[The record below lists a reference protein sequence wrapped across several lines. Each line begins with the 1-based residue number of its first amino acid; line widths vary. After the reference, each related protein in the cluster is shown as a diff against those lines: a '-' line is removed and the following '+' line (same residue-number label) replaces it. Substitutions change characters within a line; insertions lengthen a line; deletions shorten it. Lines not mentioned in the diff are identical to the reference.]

1 MEAINI
7 FLKKEIEDKMFDR
20 EIFGINYWE
29 YVRPVISCE
38 TNSIISGGSAMFA
51 KNPFCFKK
59 YFLNLKNIRKYFL
72 KKQKC
77 DILIVSQPRRVLCNG
92 KYKNNYIDY
101 YIDYLQRDYKILAL
115 EEPSWSSLGVSNTA
129 HDFPIYTSNIYLTD
143 IHEIFFLVRKRLYK
157 IINFKKYKKIIK
169 EYNEV
174 KYILNSW
181 YTEEH
186 DVVDFKAFFV
196 DSIIRLEIDRKYIRK
211 ILKKTSPQMVMLH
224 YMPSIFKEMLIN
236 ECNNQ
241 KIITVEIQ
249 HGTITKVDPLV
260 NKCSNVSLLKN
271 DTKYIFGFGKNQIN
285 NYLLSIKDIK
295 NVINVGF
302 PFFEEKLK
310 VVNKQKKKKQ
320 KIILIISQST
330 IGDEM
335 ALFTSELADL
345 LKNKKYKIIFKYHP
359 NEMSKNY
366 ECLKK
371 KNIVEIK
378 REKTI
383 YDIQQQAILQI
394 GSYSTSLYEG
404 FAMKVPTLVV
414 SSMFGSIETVDI
426 FNNIKKGVYFIKN
439 SNDVLNYLDR
449 DDIIPLDK
457 DINKL
462 WQKNSEERIIN
473 SVKKIMRR
481 HK

>member
-1 MEAINI
+1 MKAIDI

-29 YVRPVISCE
+29 YVRPVVSCK
-38 TNSIISGGSAMFA
+38 TNSIISGSSAMFA

-59 YFLNLKNIRKYFL
+59 YFLNLKNIHKYFL

-77 DILIVSQPRRVLCNG
+77 DILIVSQPRRVLCNDT
-92 KYKNNYIDY
+92 YKNNYIDY
-101 YIDYLQRDYKILAL
+101 YIDYLKKDYKIITL

-129 HDFPIYTSNIYLTD
+129 HDFPIYTNNIYLTD
-143 IHEIFFLVRKRLYK
+143 IHELFFLIRKRLYK
-157 IINFKKYKKIIK
+157 IINLKKYKKIIN

-174 KYILNSW
+174 KHILNSW
-181 YTEEH
+181 YIEEH
-186 DVVDFKAFFV
+186 DVVDFKTFFI
-196 DSIIRLEIDRKYIRK
+196 DSIIRLEIDRKYIKK
-211 ILKKTSPQMVMLH
+211 ILNKTTPKMIMLH

-271 DTKYIFGFGKNQIN
+271 DTKYIFGFGKNQVN
-285 NYLLSIKDIK
+285 NYLLSIKNIR

-310 VVNKQKKKKQ
+310 AVNKQNKNKK

-335 ALFTSELADL
+335 ALFTSELAVL
-345 LKNKKYKIIFKYHP
+345 LKETNYKIIFKYHP

-383 YDIQQQAILQI
+383 YDIQQQAVLQV

-414 SSMFGSIETVDI
+414 SSMFGSIETIDI

-439 SNDVLNYLDR
+439 PSDVLNYLER
-449 DDIIPLDK
+449 DDIIPSDE
-457 DINKL
+457 DIKNL
-462 WQKNSEERIIN
+462 WQKNSKERIIN

-481 HK
+481 HE

>member
-1 MEAINI
+1 M
-7 FLKKEIEDKMFDR
+7 
-20 EIFGINYWE
+20 
-29 YVRPVISCE
+29 
-38 TNSIISGGSAMFA
+38 
-51 KNPFCFKK
+51 
-59 YFLNLKNIRKYFL
+59 
-72 KKQKC
+72 
-77 DILIVSQPRRVLCNG
+77 
-92 KYKNNYIDY
+92 
-101 YIDYLQRDYKILAL
+101 
-115 EEPSWSSLGVSNTA
+115 
-129 HDFPIYTSNIYLTD
+129 
-143 IHEIFFLVRKRLYK
+143 
-157 IINFKKYKKIIK
+157 
-169 EYNEV
+169 
-174 KYILNSW
+174 
-181 YTEEH
+181 
-186 DVVDFKAFFV
+186 
-196 DSIIRLEIDRKYIRK
+196 
-211 ILKKTSPQMVMLH
+211 
-224 YMPSIFKEMLIN
+224 
-236 ECNNQ
+236 
-241 KIITVEIQ
+241 
-249 HGTITKVDPLV
+249 
-260 NKCSNVSLLKN
+260 
-271 DTKYIFGFGKNQIN
+271 
-285 NYLLSIKDIK
+285 
-295 NVINVGF
+295 
-302 PFFEEKLK
+302 
-310 VVNKQKKKKQ
+310 
-320 KIILIISQST
+320 IISQST

-345 LKNKKYKIIFKYHP
+345 VKNTKYKIIFKYHP

-439 SNDVLNYLDR
+439 PNDVLNYLER

>member
-1 MEAINI
+1 MKAINI

-77 DILIVSQPRRVLCNG
+77 DILIVSQPRRVLCNE

-101 YIDYLQRDYKILAL
+101 YIDYLKRDYKIVTL

-129 HDFPIYTSNIYLTD
+129 HDFPIYTNNIYLTD
-143 IHEIFFLVRKRLYK
+143 LHELFFLIRKRLYK
-157 IINFKKYKKIIK
+157 IINFKKYKNIIK

-174 KYILNSW
+174 KQILNSW
-181 YTEEH
+181 YIKKH
-186 DVVDFKAFFV
+186 DVVDFKTFFV
-196 DSIIRLEIDRKYIRK
+196 DSIIRLEIDRKYIKK
-211 ILKKTSPQMVMLH
+211 ILKKTSPKLIMLH

-241 KIITVEIQ
+241 KIVTVEIQ

-260 NKCSNVSLLKN
+260 NKCSDVSLLKN
-271 DTKYIFGFGKNQIN
+271 DTKYIFGFGKNQVN
-285 NYLLSIKDIK
+285 NYLLSIKDIR

-310 VVNKQKKKKQ
+310 VVNKQKKKRQ

-335 ALFTSELADL
+335 ALFTSKLADL
-345 LKNKKYKIIFKYHP
+345 LKETKYKIIFKYHP

-383 YDIQQQAILQI
+383 YDIQQLAVLQV
-394 GSYSTSLYEG
+394 GSYSTALYEG

-426 FNNIKKGVYFIKN
+426 FKNIKKGVYFIK
-439 SNDVLNYLDR
+439 SPNDVLNYLER
-449 DDIIPLDK
+449 DDIIPSDK

-473 SVKKIMRR
+473 AVKKIMRR
-481 HK
+481 HG